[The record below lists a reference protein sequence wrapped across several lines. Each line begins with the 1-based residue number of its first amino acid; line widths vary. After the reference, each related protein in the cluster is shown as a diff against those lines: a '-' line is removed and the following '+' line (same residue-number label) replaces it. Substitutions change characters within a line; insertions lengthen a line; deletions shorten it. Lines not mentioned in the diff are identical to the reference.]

1 MLQQP
6 KIEAPIRGR
15 KIAQKMA
22 LESVNTE
29 AKKVTNKPFSL
40 MPIRPILKVEK
51 TESRVVQFEAQPKG
65 NDFIKESLILGCAPN
80 CTTLGSVFSTFKMGL
95 T

>member
-51 TESRVVQFEAQPKG
+51 TESRVVQFGAQPEG
-65 NDFIKESLILGCAPN
+65 NDFIVTPP
-80 CTTLGSVFSTFKMGL
+80 
-95 T
+95 